1 MSNMFVQLPLKI
13 GLREEVCFDTYV
25 AEEEGVAFKLA
36 QFQQSLSD
44 RQSDESFY
52 LFGDEGTGKT
62 HLLQAACRFV
72 TEKNRASVYLP
83 LADSSLPL
91 IADVLHGLEQTPLV
105 CLDDVDHIMGD
116 KDWELAL
123 ANLVTRAKSLGHQV
137 VMSGR
142 QEVTAWPI
150 SSTEWLQALMSVMP
164 IALKPLARKQ
174 DIVLA
179 LQRHAQKLGFEL
191 PVEVGNYL
199 VKQFSS
205 DLQELL
211 SVLKLLEQASMVEK
225 RRMTLPFVKQI
236 LRIG

>member
-1 MSNMFVQLPLKI
+1 MFVQLPLKI
-13 GLREEVCFDTYV
+13 GLREEVCFDTYI

-52 LFGDEGTGKT
+52 VFGEVGTGKT

-105 CLDDVDHIMGD
+105 CLDDVDHVMGD
-116 KDWELAL
+116 PDWELAL
-123 ANLVTRAKSLGHQV
+123 ANLVMRSKALGHQV
-137 VMSGR
+137 VMSGSSD
-142 QEVTAWPI
+142 VTSW
-150 SSTEWLQALMSVMP
+150 SVETTEWLQALMSVMP
-164 IALKPLARKQ
+164 IALKPLTRKQ

-191 PVEVGNYL
+191 PIEVGNYL
-199 VKQFSS
+199 VKQFSN

-211 SVLKLLEQASMVEK
+211 SVLKLLEQASFVEK
-225 RRMTLPFVKQI
+225 RRMTLPFVKHI
-236 LRIG
+236 LRVA

>member
-1 MSNMFVQLPLKI
+1 MFVQLPLKI
-13 GLREEVCFDTYV
+13 GLREEVCFDTYI

-52 LFGDEGTGKT
+52 VFGEAGTGKT

-105 CLDDVDHIMGD
+105 CLDDVDHVMGD

-123 ANLVTRAKSLGHQV
+123 ANLIMRSKALGHQV

-142 QEVTAWPI
+142 DDITSWSIET
-150 SSTEWLQALMSVMP
+150 TEWLQALMSVMP
-164 IALKPLARKQ
+164 IALKPLTRKQ

-191 PVEVGNYL
+191 PIEVGNYL
-199 VKQFSS
+199 VKQFSN

-211 SVLKLLEQASMVEK
+211 SVLKLLEQASFVEK
-225 RRMTLPFVKQI
+225 RRMTLPFVKHI
-236 LRIG
+236 LRVA

>member
-1 MSNMFVQLPLKI
+1 MFVQLPLKI
-13 GLREEVCFDTYV
+13 GLREEVCFDTYI

-44 RQSDESFY
+44 RQNDESFY
-52 LFGDEGTGKT
+52 VFGEDGTGKT

-105 CLDDVDHIMGD
+105 CLDDVDHVMGD

-123 ANLVTRAKSLGHQV
+123 ANLIMRSKALGHQV

-142 QEVTAWPI
+142 DDITSWSIET
-150 SSTEWLQALMSVMP
+150 TEWLQALMSVMP
-164 IALKPLARKQ
+164 IALKPLTRKQ

-191 PVEVGNYL
+191 PIEVGNYL
-199 VKQFSS
+199 VKQFSN

-211 SVLKLLEQASMVEK
+211 SVLKLLEQASFVEK
-225 RRMTLPFVKQI
+225 RRMTLPFVKHI
-236 LRIG
+236 LRIA